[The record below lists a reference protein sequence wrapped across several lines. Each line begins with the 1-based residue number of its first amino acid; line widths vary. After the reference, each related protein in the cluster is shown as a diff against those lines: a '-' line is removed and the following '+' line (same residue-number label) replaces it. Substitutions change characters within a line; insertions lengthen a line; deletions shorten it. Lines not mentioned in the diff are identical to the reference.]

1 MIVFPTTLEDAAT
14 RKAEFRAGGTDLQER
29 RALRIATGD
38 LVDLRDLPGLD
49 EIVVKDGELHVGA
62 RARLSTIADHPSV
75 RERFAGL
82 AEAAGGLATPQIR
95 RVATLAGNLLQRPRC
110 WYFRNPAVQCLKRG
124 GSECLARAG
133 DHHYHGC
140 FDLGPCVAV
149 HASTLGMTLLAY
161 DARVTVAGGKTM
173 PIAELYGDGKDPRR
187 EHTLDAGTLV
197 TGIVVPRPASG
208 ERSAYFRSIARA
220 RAEWPLV
227 ESLVRLVVEKDV
239 ITHAAV
245 AVGAV
250 APIPLRLPKVEAALV
265 GKSTDAKSLH
275 AAAALA
281 KDGAKPLPMTGYKV
295 ELLEATVLET
305 LERALARE
313 AAPAAASSASPN
325 EEAVP

>member
-38 LVDLRDLPGLD
+38 LVDLRDVSGLD
-49 EIVVKDGELHVGA
+49 EIALRDGELHVGA
-62 RARLSTIADHPSV
+62 RTRVQAIADHPDV
-75 RERFAGL
+75 RARFVGL

-110 WYFRNPAVQCLKRG
+110 WYFRNPAVQCSKRG

-161 DARVTVAGGKTM
+161 DARVSVAGGKAM
-173 PIAELYGDGKDPRR
+173 PIAELFGDGKDPRR

-197 TGIVVPRPASG
+197 TGVIVPRPVVG
-208 ERSAYFRSIARA
+208 ERAAYFRAISRA

-227 ESLVRLVVEKDV
+227 ESLVRLAVDGRT

-265 GKSTDAKSLH
+265 GKPADAASLQ

-281 KDGAKPLPMTGYKV
+281 SAGAKPLPMTGYKV
-295 ELLEATVLET
+295 ALLEATVLET
-305 LERALARE
+305 LERALA
-313 AAPAAASSASPN
+313 AAPATAVPN
-325 EEAVP
+325 EETKP

>member
-1 MIVFPTTLEDAAT
+1 MIVFPTALEDAAT

-49 EIVVKDGELHVGA
+49 EIEVKDGELHVGA
-62 RARLSTIADHPSV
+62 RTRLQTLADHPDV
-75 RERFAGL
+75 RERFGGL

-149 HASTLGMTLLAY
+149 HASTLGMALLAY
-161 DARVTVAGGKTM
+161 DARVMVAGGKPM
-173 PIAELYGDGKDPRR
+173 GIAELYGDGNDPRR

-197 TGIVVPRPASG
+197 TGIVVPRPLEG

-227 ESLVRLVVEKDV
+227 EALVRIVVDKDT

-265 GKSTDAKSLH
+265 GKSPDAETLQ
-275 AAAALA
+275 AAAASA
-281 KDGAKPLPMTGYKV
+281 RAGAKPLPMTEYKV

-305 LERALARE
+305 LERALA
-313 AAPAAASSASPN
+313 APKKEN
-325 EEAVP
+325 EP